1 MPINVTQGMVLL
13 LLKPLNIPANYALN
27 LIIFITD
34 PKNKIGY
41 WMKNKTISF
50 IKKYPISIL
59 LGIIVINLMTISAHL
74 RVNSELAFKKVACSR
89 YFAFYAY
96 GTDQQAAEN
105 ELKTADKLKIPLE
118 LVDAYC
124 QRIVRS

>member
-1 MPINVTQGMVLL
+1 M
-13 LLKPLNIPANYALN
+13 
-27 LIIFITD
+27 
-34 PKNKIGY
+34 KNKIPS
-41 WMKNKTISF
+41 I

-59 LGIIVINLMTISAHL
+59 LGIIVINLISISGHL
-74 RVNSELAFKKVACSR
+74 RINSKLALYKEACSR

-96 GTDQQAAEN
+96 ATDQQAETN
-105 ELKTADKLKIPLE
+105 ELKTAKKLKVPVE

>member
-1 MPINVTQGMVLL
+1 
-13 LLKPLNIPANYALN
+13 
-27 LIIFITD
+27 
-34 PKNKIGY
+34 
-41 WMKNKTISF
+41 MKNKFISF

-59 LGIIVINLMTISAHL
+59 LGIIAINLISISEHL
-74 RVNSELAFKKVACSR
+74 KDNSRLAFYKEVCSR

-96 GTDQQAAEN
+96 GTDQQAEKN
-105 ELKTADKLKIPLE
+105 EIIAAKKLKVPIE